1 MAGTSG
7 SDFQTIFKG
16 LACVS
21 ETFLLERKNR
31 KRWAE
36 YGLGLNYMTD
46 EKREI
51 LTMEKLSQ
59 ILPEV

>member
-1 MAGTSG
+1 
-7 SDFQTIFKG
+7 
-16 LACVS
+16 VS
-21 ETFLLERKNR
+21 QEIFLLEWKIR

-36 YGLGLNYMTD
+36 YGLGLDYMAD

-51 LTMEKLSQ
+51 LTMENLSQ

>member
-1 MAGTSG
+1 
-7 SDFQTIFKG
+7 
-16 LACVS
+16 VS
-21 ETFLLERKNR
+21 QEIFLLEWKIR

-36 YGLGLNYMTD
+36 YGLGLDYMTD

-51 LTMEKLSQ
+51 LTMENLSQ